1 MAQMSREESLRI
13 INDFINQKGTA
24 NNAVPASAQQPQQS
38 QPAQGSREENLKIIN
53 DFISGYTPKNQTV
66 DNSSFTGK
74 SGKFG

>member
-24 NNAVPASAQQPQQS
+24 NNAVPASAQQS
-38 QPAQGSREENLKIIN
+38 QPTQGSREENLKIIN

-66 DNSSFTGK
+66 DNSSFTSK